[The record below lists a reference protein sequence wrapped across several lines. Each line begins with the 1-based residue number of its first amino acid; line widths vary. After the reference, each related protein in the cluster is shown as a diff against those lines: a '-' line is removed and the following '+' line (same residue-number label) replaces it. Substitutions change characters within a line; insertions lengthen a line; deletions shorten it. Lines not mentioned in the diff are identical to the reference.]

1 MRPDSAWQALTLP
14 PRRFLL
20 SRWPWRSLAYLLT
33 GVALGVLTFVVFY
46 LIFLGVVLTFF
57 FLVGVVLLS
66 GFVLSGILVARIER
80 RRLRLIDD
88 QPVTDPHRAPPHRG
102 IRSWVVTRVKEP
114 ITWREFA
121 YTLVS
126 IALWCVDA
134 VVLTLALFPVAL
146 AVSWPFPSVAEL
158 WVRLA
163 WSLLGVV
170 LLPVMAYPVT
180 AWAAA
185 RAEITRAVLAP
196 KETEL
201 GRRLVAVTNS
211 RARLVDAFEA
221 ERRRIER
228 DLHDGTQQRLV
239 ALGVEL
245 GMARM
250 DLLALDLP
258 EGADDE
264 VRARIEAAR
273 DQARLA
279 LDEIRELV
287 RGVYPQLL
295 VERGLEAAVTDLASR
310 SAVPTEVDVVLAR
323 RLPESVE
330 AAAWFAVSEALANV
344 DKHAGATQV
353 TIRIRLAGSVLVVDV
368 TDDGQGGAEA
378 SPGGGLYGLV
388 DRLAVLDGRLFL
400 SSPTGGPTVVRME
413 IPNSSEWSGG
423 DGPDEGEERR

>member
-1 MRPDSAWQALTLP
+1 MSPDSAWHALTLP

-20 SRWPWRSLAYLLT
+20 SRWPWRSLLYLLT
-33 GVALGVLTFVVFY
+33 GVALGVLTFVGLY
-46 LIFLGVVLTFF
+46 LLFLGVVLTFV
-57 FLVGVVLLS
+57 FLVGVVLLA
-66 GFVLSGILVARIER
+66 GFVLAGILIARIER

-88 QPVTDPHRAPPHRG
+88 QPVTDPHRAPPHPG
-102 IRSWVVTRVKEP
+102 IRSWVATRVREP

-126 IALWCVDA
+126 IALWFVDA

-146 AVSWPFPSVAEL
+146 ALTWPFPSVSDL

-170 LLPVMAYPVT
+170 LIPVMAYPVT

-201 GRRLVAVTNS
+201 GRRLLAVTNS

-250 DLLALDLP
+250 DLAALDLP
-258 EGADDE
+258 DGGEQ
-264 VRARIEAAR
+264 VRARIDAAR
-273 DQARLA
+273 EQARLA
-279 LDEIRELV
+279 LSEVRELV

-295 VERGLEAAVTDLASR
+295 VERGLEAAVTDLAGR
-310 SAVPTEVDVVLAR
+310 TPVPTEVDLVLPR
-323 RLPESVE
+323 RLPAEVE
-330 AAAWFAVSEALANV
+330 AAAWFAISEALTNV
-344 DKHAGATQV
+344 AKHAEATAAQV
-353 TIRIRLAGSVLVVDV
+353 RARLDAALLVVEV
-368 TDDGQGGAEA
+368 SDDGRGGAEA
-378 SPGGGLYGLV
+378 TPGGGLHGLA
-388 DRLAVLDGRLFL
+388 DRLAVSNGRLFL
-400 SSPTGGPTVVRME
+400 SSPRGGPTVVRIE
-413 IPNSSEWSGG
+413 IPCGTVDRSALASGA
-423 DGPDEGEERR
+423 EQVA

>member
-1 MRPDSAWQALTLP
+1 MRPDSAWQAMTLP

-20 SRWPWRSLAYLLT
+20 SRWPWRSLLYLLS
-33 GVALGVLTFVVFY
+33 GVGLGVLTFVVLY
-46 LIFLGVVLTFF
+46 LLFLGVVLTFV
-57 FLVGVVLLS
+57 FLVGVVLLG

-88 QPVTDPHRAPPHRG
+88 HPVTDPHRPPPYPG
-102 IRSWVVTRVKEP
+102 VRSWVVTRAKEP
-114 ITWREFA
+114 VTWREFA

-126 IALWCVDA
+126 IALWFLDA
-134 VVLTLALFPVAL
+134 VVLALALFPVAL
-146 AVSWPFPSVAEL
+146 AMTWPFPSVSEL

-163 WSLLGVV
+163 WSLLGV
-170 LLPVMAYPVT
+170 LLIPVMAYPVT

-250 DLLALDLP
+250 DLAALDLP
-258 EGADDE
+258 EGGEE
-264 VRARIEAAR
+264 VRDRIDAAR
-273 DQARLA
+273 EQARLA
-279 LDEIRELV
+279 LTEVRELV

-295 VERGLEAAVTDLASR
+295 VERGLDAAVTDLAGR
-310 SAVPTEVDVVLAR
+310 SPIPTEVDAVLPR
-323 RLPESVE
+323 RLSATVE
-330 AAAWFAVSEALANV
+330 ATAWFAISEALTNV
-344 DKHAGATQV
+344 AKHAEAAGAKV
-353 TIRIRLAGSVLVVDV
+353 WIRLDTSLLVVEI
-368 TDDGQGGAEA
+368 TDDGRGGAEA
-378 SPGGGLYGLV
+378 PPGGGLHGLV
-388 DRLAVLDGRLFL
+388 DRLAVSNGRLFL
-400 SSPTGGPTVVRME
+400 SSPVGGPTVVRIE
-413 IPNSSEWSGG
+413 IPCGTESRAAFESSA
-423 DGPDEGEERR
+423 GEAA